1 MTPLELRATDSAS
14 ATEKEL
20 RQQLLDKLA
29 HLSPAENAKDVDD
42 QTTVVWDA
50 SWDASWDA
58 TWDASW
64 HANAP

>member
-20 RQQLLDKLA
+20 RQQLLNKLA
-29 HLSPAENAKDVDD
+29 HLSPVENAKGVDD
-42 QTTVVWDA
+42 QTTAV
-50 SWDASWDA
+50 WDASWDA

-64 HANAP
+64 NANAP